1 MKTTVKQSILL
12 ILAVILTAGASPLW
26 SQQKDFYTVKGVV
39 KDKQSQKSL
48 EYANLSVTGTNIGTI
63 TNTNGEFSIKIK
75 DSLKAKTIEIS
86 HIGYTTSRISVNGEN
101 MDKLTIYLTPQPS
114 LLDEITIRALDA
126 KALVESAI
134 GNIER
139 NYSSHENMLSGFY
152 RETIK
157 KRRTY
162 INVSEAIVEIYKTP
176 YSQGLD
182 KDIIQIYKGRKL
194 ISPKAEDTL
203 MVKLL
208 GGPNLSIYL
217 DVVKNPDLMLNKET
231 LSFYK
236 FAMEESVMIEERPH
250 YVVSF
255 IPQVI
260 LPYALHYGKLYI
272 DRESLAFSR
281 AEFSVSMDD
290 RNKAT
295 QAILKKKPFSMRFKP
310 ENISFLVT
318 YKQRDGKSHL
328 NYIRSEIQF
337 KCDWKRKLFSTNYTI
352 VSETV
357 ITGGK
362 GEIISRI
369 PYKLS
374 FKESQSLSD
383 KVQNFYDANF
393 WEDYNII
400 EPDESLEY
408 AVNRLKRENQKQS
421 AD

>member
-182 KDIIQIYKGRKL
+182 
-194 ISPKAEDTL
+194 
-203 MVKLL
+203 
-208 GGPNLSIYL
+208 
-217 DVVKNPDLMLNKET
+217 
-231 LSFYK
+231 
-236 FAMEESVMIEERPH
+236 
-250 YVVSF
+250 
-255 IPQVI
+255 
-260 LPYALHYGKLYI
+260 
-272 DRESLAFSR
+272 
-281 AEFSVSMDD
+281 
-290 RNKAT
+290 
-295 QAILKKKPFSMRFKP
+295 
-310 ENISFLVT
+310 
-318 YKQRDGKSHL
+318 
-328 NYIRSEIQF
+328 
-337 KCDWKRKLFSTNYTI
+337 
-352 VSETV
+352 
-357 ITGGK
+357 
-362 GEIISRI
+362 
-369 PYKLS
+369 
-374 FKESQSLSD
+374 
-383 KVQNFYDANF
+383 
-393 WEDYNII
+393 
-400 EPDESLEY
+400 
-408 AVNRLKRENQKQS
+408 
-421 AD
+421 

>member
-1 MKTTVKQSILL
+1 
-12 ILAVILTAGASPLW
+12 LAVILTAGASPLW

-134 GNIER
+134 GNIEK

>member
-134 GNIER
+134 GNIEK